1 MEKNS
6 DYQENSDAEILKK
19 FQPEKYSDEENSDEE
34 NSDDEN

>member
-19 FQPEKYSDEENSDEE
+19 LQPEKYSDEENSD
-34 NSDDEN
+34 DEN